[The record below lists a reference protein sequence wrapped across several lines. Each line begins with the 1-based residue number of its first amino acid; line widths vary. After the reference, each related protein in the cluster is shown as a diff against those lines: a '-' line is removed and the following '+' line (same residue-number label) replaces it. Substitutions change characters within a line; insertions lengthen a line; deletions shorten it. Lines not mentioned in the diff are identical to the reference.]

1 VNSAV
6 VAAAIF
12 VLSRLRLR
20 DRWRGQLL
28 LLEPYIQHHHQLD
41 PLLLELGSVNSRR
54 LGQRSLYNQVVEVC
68 VTGYTACCG
77 RWATSRKVIR
87 LK

>member
-1 VNSAV
+1 MNSAV

-28 LLEPYIQHHHQLD
+28 LLEPYIQHHQLD
-41 PLLLELGSVNSRR
+41 PLLLELGSVDSTMGVLDLCITR
-54 LGQRSLYNQVVEVC
+54 
-68 VTGYTACCG
+68 
-77 RWATSRKVIR
+77 
-87 LK
+87 

>member
-20 DRWRGQLL
+20 DLWRGQLL
-28 LLEPYIQHHHQLD
+28 LLEPYIQHHQLD
-41 PLLLELGSVNSRR
+41 NLLLELGSVNSTM
-54 LGQRSLYNQVVEVC
+54 EVLDLC
-68 VTGYTACCG
+68 IT
-77 RWATSRKVIR
+77 R
-87 LK
+87 